1 MHAAEPGGMTN
12 AKTPSVAAS
21 IPQKAK
27 PKRDWYPFGG
37 IVASINQQSNAIGL
51 KRKQGVRV
59 IRLDAKTTLEINGKP
74 ASLANVAIGY
84 YTHGKLHKDSS
95 GNEVIIA
102 AKFEKEAPVKNKAV
116 ANKQAVLPAPP
127 R

>member
-1 MHAAEPGGMTN
+1 MHGAEPGGMTN
-12 AKTPSVAAS
+12 AITRPVDAS
-21 IPQKAK
+21 TPQKNK

-59 IRLDAKTTLEINGKP
+59 LRLDAKSTLEINGKP
-74 ASLANVAIGY
+74 ASLANVAIGNY
-84 YTHGKLHKDSS
+84 AHGKLHKNSA

-102 AKFEKEAPVKNKAV
+102 AKFEKEPPTKNKAV
-116 ANKQAVLPAPP
+116 INRKPVQAPSS